1 MKVVFD
7 TNVLVSAFVSEG
19 VCSKLLGRARRGQFQ
34 LITSSFI
41 LKEFEAVLLKKC
53 SATKGETKQA
63 LRILTEAVSDIVKP
77 SQTLSGICRDPDDD
91 NILSCILA
99 ASSDYLDTGDSDL
112 LQMRDFRGTRII
124 TPRDFEILFED

>member
-41 LKEFEAVLLKKC
+41 LKEFEAVLLKKL
-53 SATKGETKQA
+53 SATKSETKQG

-91 NILSCILA
+91 NILACIIA
-99 ASSDYLDTGDSDL
+99 ASADYLVTGDSDL

>member
-41 LKEFEAVLLKKC
+41 LKEFEAVLLKKL
-53 SATKGETKQA
+53 SATKSETKQA

-91 NILSCILA
+91 NILSCIIA
-99 ASSDYLDTGDSDL
+99 ASADYLVTGDSDL
-112 LQMRDFRGTRII
+112 LQMRDFRGTRIV